1 MRVLLCAFS
10 LALILTACSPDE
22 LIRLRT
28 QPTTEPRSVP
38 VALAT
43 VLPSQPRPS
52 APAITSAA
60 PVPTLEPAQTSALAQ
75 QQQVFVE
82 LYRRVSPAVV
92 SIEGSSAHPQVEG
105 MDVPPGML
113 PIAQGSG
120 FLFDQQGH
128 IVTNNHVIEGSQTF
142 TVTFADGSVVAATV
156 VGSDA
161 GSDLAV
167 LKVETLPVG
176 TAPISLSAL
185 EQVEVGQTAIA
196 IGNPFG
202 LQNTMTIGVVSGIA
216 RDLRGPSSP
225 TGGNFSIPNIIQTDA
240 AINPGN
246 SGGPLLNIFG
256 EVIGINTA
264 ISTDSGTFDGV
275 GYAVPAATVARVVP
289 ELIRVGVY
297 QHAWLGVSMEQITPQ
312 LVELLRLSVTQGLLV
327 MEAIPGGPAAT
338 AGLRAGSISQ
348 DTDPA
353 QGFTG
358 DIITAID
365 GRPMINANDLR
376 SYIETKRIGET
387 VLLTVQRDGAAT
399 NLPLVLEARPGG

>member
-1 MRVLLCAFS
+1 MRVLLFALS
-10 LALILTACSPDE
+10 LALLLVACSPDE
-22 LIRLRT
+22 VISLRS
-28 QPTTEPRSVP
+28 QPTAAPRSVA

-43 VLPSQPRPS
+43 MTPSEPRPT

-60 PVPTLEPAQTSALAQ
+60 PVPTLEPAQTSALAE

-92 SIEGSSAHPQVEG
+92 SIEGSGAHPQVEG
-105 MDVPPGML
+105 MEVPPGML
-113 PIAQGSG
+113 PISQGSG

-128 IVTNNHVIEGSQTF
+128 IVTNNHVIEGSQKF

-156 VGSDA
+156 IGSDA

-167 LKVETLPVG
+167 LKVDTLPAG
-176 TAPISLSAL
+176 TAPISLNTL
-185 EQVEVGQTAIA
+185 GEVEVGQTAIA

-202 LQNTMTIGVVSGIA
+202 LQNTMTIGIISGIA
-216 RDLRGPSSP
+216 RDLRGPTSP
-225 TGGNFSIPNIIQTDA
+225 TGGSFAIPNIIQTDA

-256 EVIGINTA
+256 EVVGVNTA

-275 GYAVPAATVARVVP
+275 GYAVPAAAVARVVP

-312 LVELLRLSVTQGLLV
+312 LVELLGLPVAQGLMV

-338 AGLRAGSISQ
+338 AGLRAGPISQ
-348 DTDPA
+348 ADETA
-353 QGFTG
+353 GFTG

-365 GRPMINANDLR
+365 GKPMIDANDLR
-376 SYIETKRIGET
+376 SYIETKGIGET
-387 VLLTVQRDGAAT
+387 VLLTVQRDGAAIEI
-399 NLPLVLEARPGG
+399 PLVLEARPSE

>member
-1 MRVLLCAFS
+1 MRVLFCVLS
-10 LALILTACSPDE
+10 LTLILVGCSPDE
-22 LIRLRT
+22 LISLRT
-28 QPTTEPRSVP
+28 QPTVEAQRAV

-43 VLPSQPRPS
+43 TLPSEPRPT
-52 APAITSAA
+52 APVITSAA
-60 PVPTLEPAQTSALAQ
+60 PVPTLEPAQTGGLAQ

-92 SIEGSSAHPQVEG
+92 SVEGSGAHPQVEG

-113 PIAQGSG
+113 PISQGSG

-128 IVTNNHVIEGSQTF
+128 IVTNNHVIEGSQKF

-167 LKVETLPVG
+167 LKVDTLPAE
-176 TAPISLSAL
+176 TASISLNTQ
-185 EQVEVGQTAIA
+185 EVEVGQTAIA

-202 LQNTMTIGVVSGIA
+202 LQNTMTIGVISGIA
-216 RDLRGPSSP
+216 RDLRGPTSP
-225 TGGNFSIPNIIQTDA
+225 TGGNFAIPNIIQTDA

-256 EVIGINTA
+256 EIVGVNTA
-264 ISTDSGTFDGV
+264 ISSDSGTFDGV

-312 LVELLRLSVTQGLLV
+312 LVELLGLPVRQGLLV

-338 AGLRAGSISQ
+338 AGLRAGAVGQ
-348 DTDPA
+348 DAAPA
-353 QGFTG
+353 AFTG

-365 GRPMINANDLR
+365 GRPMISPNDLR
-376 SYIETKRIGET
+376 SYIETKSIDET
-387 VLLTVQRDGAAT
+387 VMLTVQRDGAAVEI
-399 NLPLVLEARPGG
+399 PLVLEARPGA